1 MDGFPETIVGVDV
14 SKDKLD
20 LHLMPAGE
28 NLQFENSP
36 AGIRKFIK
44 KLPSVGEV
52 FIVLEAT
59 GGYEDRLVEELLLVE
74 HITARVNPRQMRDFA
89 KATGRLAKTDKI
101 DARLIAEF
109 GKMLKPRTLEPV
121 TDEELQ
127 LQELVTRRKQLSN
140 LRTAEK
146 NRLKMA
152 RTKISRV
159 SIEKVVEVLE
169 EQIKEINAEISKRIK
184 DNDEWNDKV
193 TILSSTPGVGEITV
207 ATLIAELPELG
218 KLNRAEIASLAGLAP
233 FNHDSGKKKGKRAIF
248 GGRSSVRAVL
258 YMAAV
263 TAVRFNPVIR
273 EYSERLEAAGKPYK
287 VRITACMRKLLVI
300 LNTMM
305 KEKTLWQP
313 DLKTS

>member
-1 MDGFPETIVGVDV
+1 
-14 SKDKLD
+14 
-20 LHLMPAGE
+20 MPAGE

-44 KLPSVGEV
+44 KLPAVGEV

>member
-44 KLPSVGEV
+44 KLPAVGEV